1 MGKRLGPNAAR
12 RSKGGSTI
20 ATRDDMP
27 WARPPNRKRRESQG
41 HAMETTGRLNRGDGI
56 ELAWSRLAG
65 AGPTIVFLPG
75 FRSDMTGDKATALAA
90 FCASR
95 GQAMLRFDYSGHGA
109 SGGRFED
116 GTIGG
121 WTQDALTVLDR
132 LTEGKLIL
140 IGSSM
145 GGWLALLTALKR
157 PERIAAIVGIAAA
170 PDFTERLMWDAMTFE
185 ERARIMRDG
194 ILRIPSQYGDPT
206 PVTRALIEDG
216 RTHLLLDHPI
226 LLDCEIRLLH
236 GQADP
241 DVPWELALR
250 TAERLTSRAVEIIL
264 IKDGDHRLSR
274 PRDLA
279 VLRRTVAALLAPD
292 GGETLAEAGV

>member
-1 MGKRLGPNAAR
+1 
-12 RSKGGSTI
+12 
-20 ATRDDMP
+20 
-27 WARPPNRKRRESQG
+27 
-41 HAMETTGRLNRGDGI
+41 METTGRLDRGDRI
-56 ELAWSRLAG
+56 ELAWLKVDG

-75 FRSDMTGDKATALAA
+75 FRSDMTGDKATALAS

-116 GTIGG
+116 GTIGT
-121 WTQDALTVLDR
+121 WTRDALTVLDR
-132 LTEGKLIL
+132 LTKGKLIL

-145 GGWLALLTALKR
+145 GGWIALLAALRR

-170 PDFTERLMWDAMTFE
+170 PDFTEQLMWNAMTFD
-185 ERARIMRDG
+185 ERARLTRDG
-194 ILRIPSQYGDPT
+194 ILQIPSQYGDPT

-216 RTHLLLDHPI
+216 RTHLLLDNPI
-226 LLDCEIRLLH
+226 MLDCKIRLLH

-250 TAERLTSRAVEIIL
+250 IAARLTSQDVEIVL

-274 PRDLA
+274 PRDLE
-279 VLRRTVAALLAPD
+279 VLLRTVAALLSPD
-292 GGETLAEAGV
+292 GGEALAKAGI

>member
-1 MGKRLGPNAAR
+1 
-12 RSKGGSTI
+12 
-20 ATRDDMP
+20 
-27 WARPPNRKRRESQG
+27 
-41 HAMETTGRLNRGDGI
+41 METTGRLDRVTETGRLDRGDGT
-56 ELAWSRLAG
+56 ELAWSRLDG
-65 AGPTIVFLPG
+65 ASPTVVFLPG

-90 FCASR
+90 FCGSR
-95 GQAMLRFDYSGHGA
+95 GQAMLRFDYSGHGT

-116 GTIGG
+116 GTIGI
-121 WTQDALTVLDR
+121 WTRDTVTVLDR

-145 GGWLALLTALKR
+145 GGWIALLTALQR
-157 PERIAAIVGIAAA
+157 PERIAAIVGVAAA

-185 ERARIMRDG
+185 ERARIMREG
-194 ILRIPSQYGDPT
+194 TLRIPSQYGEPT

-226 LLDCEIRLLH
+226 MLDCPVRLLH

-241 DVPWELALR
+241 DVPWEMAPRL
-250 TAERLTSRAVEIIL
+250 AERLASRDVEIIL

-279 VLRRTVAALLAPD
+279 LLRRTVAALLAPD
-292 GGETLAEAGV
+292 GGEALPEAGV

>member
-1 MGKRLGPNAAR
+1 
-12 RSKGGSTI
+12 
-20 ATRDDMP
+20 
-27 WARPPNRKRRESQG
+27 
-41 HAMETTGRLNRGDGI
+41 MEITGRLDRGDGI
-56 ELAWSRLAG
+56 ELAWSRLNG
-65 AGPTIVFLPG
+65 ASPTVVFLPG

-121 WTQDALTVLDR
+121 WIQDALTVLDR

-145 GGWLALLTALKR
+145 GGWLALLTALRR

-170 PDFTERLMWDAMTFE
+170 PDFTERLMWEAMTFV

-194 ILRIPSQYGDPT
+194 ILHVPSQYGEPT
-206 PVTRALIEDG
+206 PITRTLIEDG
-216 RTHLLLDHPI
+216 RTHLLLNNPI
-226 LLDCEIRLLH
+226 PFDCAIRLLH
-236 GQADP
+236 GQADRN
-241 DVPWELALR
+241 VPWETALR
-250 TAERLTSRAVEIIL
+250 IAERVTSHDVEIVL

-279 VLRRTVAALLAPD
+279 LLRRTVAALLAPD
-292 GGETLAEAGV
+292 GGEAFPEAGV